1 MKRYWFGIALGAI
14 AVFMVGLLILNA
26 GRHGA
31 HLVEQTLES
40 ADPISIPLAFVPFR
54 LGGRE
59 VGTIREIQFVRSSP
73 EVVRG
78 VQLDVKIKDPAALDQ
93 LQDCALATSE
103 VANFSRRSTFT
114 CLSPET
120 VTSGD
125 FVAFGKVT
133 IEEAGIV
140 QTLLV
145 PVEQVQEWQG
155 DDHKRKAH
163 AVAAQEVEEA
173 LAQIRANSSGV
184 TINIWDAL
192 KEAGLRFR
200 ADSHGAVLQIAD
212 EQSGTNFLLRADS
225 SGVII
230 DATDGTDSS
239 SLQLKADSSGLLLN
253 VREGAKSSSRSI
265 SSH

>member
-1 MKRYWFGIALGAI
+1 MKRYWFGIALGAV
-14 AVFMVGLLILNA
+14 AVFLVGLVILNA

-31 HLVEQTLES
+31 RMVERTLES
-40 ADPISIPLAFVPFR
+40 ADPLSFPLAFVPFR

-59 VGTIREIQFVRSSP
+59 VGTIREVQFVRSSP

-78 VQLDVKIKDPAALDQ
+78 VELAVKVEDPVALEK
-93 LQDCALATSE
+93 LRDCALTTSN
-103 VANFSRRSTFT
+103 VANFNSRTTFK

-120 VTSGD
+120 ATSGD
-125 FVAFGKVT
+125 FIAFGKVKV
-133 IEEAGIV
+133 EDAGIV

-145 PVEQVQEWQG
+145 PVDEVAEWQI
-155 DDHKRKAH
+155 DHHKKTH
-163 AVAAQEVEEA
+163 ALARQEVQEA

-212 EQSGTNFLLRADS
+212 EEGGATFLLRADS
-225 SGVII
+225 SGVFI
-230 DATDGTDSS
+230 DAKDDSDSS
-239 SLQLKADSSGLLLN
+239 TLQLKADSSGLLLN
-253 VREGAKSSSRSI
+253 VTEGSSSSTTHG
-265 SSH
+265 SKH

>member
-1 MKRYWFGIALGAI
+1 MQRYWFGIAIGAV
-14 AVFMVGLLILNA
+14 AVFMVGLLVLNA

-31 HLVEQTLES
+31 RMVERTLDS

-59 VGTIREIQFVRSSP
+59 VGTIREVQFVRSSP

-78 VQLDVKIKDPAALDQ
+78 VELEVKIEDPTALDQ
-93 LQDCALATSE
+93 LRDCALATSD
-103 VANFSRRSTFT
+103 VANFNRRTTFK

-120 VTSGD
+120 ATSGD
-125 FVAFGKVT
+125 FIAFGKVSV
-133 IEEAGIV
+133 EGAGIV

-145 PVEQVQEWQG
+145 PVDEVLEWQG

-163 AVAAQEVEEA
+163 ALAQHEVEEA
-173 LAQIRANSSGV
+173 LAQIRADSKGV
-184 TINIWDAL
+184 TINVWDAL

-212 EQSGTNFLLRADS
+212 EQSGAKFLLRADS

-230 DATDGTDSS
+230 DAKDGSDTST
-239 SLQLKADSSGLLLN
+239 LQLKADSSGLLLN
-253 VREGAKSSSRSI
+253 VKEGSKSSSRSI
-265 SSH
+265 SKD

>member
-1 MKRYWFGIALGAI
+1 MQRYWFGIALGAV
-14 AVFMVGLLILNA
+14 AVFVMGLLVLNA
-26 GRHGA
+26 GRQGA
-31 HLVEQTLES
+31 RIVEQTLES

-59 VGTIREIQFVRSSP
+59 VGTIREVQFVRSSP

-78 VQLDVKIKDPAALDQ
+78 VELDVKVKDPAALDQ
-93 LQDCALATSE
+93 LRDCALATTD
-103 VANFSRRSTFT
+103 VANFNRRTTFK

-120 VTSGD
+120 ATSGD

-133 IEEAGIV
+133 FEEAGIV

-145 PVEQVQEWQG
+145 PVDDLLEWQS
-155 DDHKRKAH
+155 DDHKWQTH
-163 AVAAQEVEEA
+163 ALAEQEVEQA
-173 LAQIRANSSGV
+173 LAQIRANSSGL

-192 KEAGLRFR
+192 KEAGLRFK

-212 EQSGTNFLLRADS
+212 EESGATFLLRADS

-230 DATDGTDSS
+230 DAKDGSDSS
-239 SLQLKADSSGLLLN
+239 KLQLRADSSGLLLN
-253 VREGAKSSSRSI
+253 VKEGSKSSSKSI
-265 SSH
+265 TED

>member
-1 MKRYWFGIALGAI
+1 MKRYWFGIALGAV
-14 AVFMVGLLILNA
+14 AVFMVGLLVLNA

-31 HLVEQTLES
+31 RMVERTLES

-59 VGTIREIQFVRSSP
+59 VGTIREVQFVRSSP

-78 VQLDVKIKDPAALDQ
+78 VELDVKVKDPTALDE
-93 LQDCALATSE
+93 LRDCALATSD
-103 VANFSRRSTFT
+103 VANFTSRTTFK
-114 CLSPET
+114 CLSPD
-120 VTSGD
+120 VATSGD
-125 FVAFGKVT
+125 FVAFGKVSV
-133 IEEAGIV
+133 EDAGIV

-145 PVEQVQEWQG
+145 PVDEVTEWQI
-155 DDHKRKAH
+155 DHHKKEAH
-163 AVAAQEVEEA
+163 ALAKHEVQEA

-212 EQSGTNFLLRADS
+212 EESGATFLLRADS

-230 DATDGTDSS
+230 DAKDGSDSS
-239 SLQLKADSSGLLLN
+239 TLQLKADSSGLLLN
-253 VREGAKSSSRSI
+253 VKEGSKSSSKH
-265 SSH
+265 SSKH

>member
-1 MKRYWFGIALGAI
+1 MQRYWFGIALGAI
-14 AVFMVGLLILNA
+14 AVFVVGLLVLNA

-31 HLVEQTLES
+31 RIVEQTLES

-59 VGTIREIQFVRSSP
+59 VGTIREVQFVRSSP

-78 VQLDVKIKDPAALDQ
+78 VELRVKIKDPAALDQ
-93 LQDCALATSE
+93 LRDCALAASD
-103 VANFSRRSTFT
+103 VANFNRQTTFT
-114 CLSPET
+114 CLSQKKA
-120 VTSGD
+120 TSGE
-125 FVAFGKVT
+125 FVAFGKVKV
-133 IEEAGIV
+133 EEAGIV

-145 PVEQVQEWQG
+145 PVDEMMEWQG
-155 DDHKRKAH
+155 DDHHRQDH
-163 AVAAQEVEEA
+163 ALAEREVEEA

-184 TINIWDAL
+184 TINIWNAL

-200 ADSHGAVLQIAD
+200 ADSAGVVLQIAD
-212 EQSGTNFLLRADS
+212 EQSGAKFLLRADS

-230 DATDGTDSS
+230 DAKDGSDSS
-239 SLQLKADSSGLLLN
+239 TLQLKADSSGLLLN
-253 VREGAKSSSRSI
+253 VHEKAKSSSHSV